1 MRVTRLVRRLAGR
14 IHQDPAP
21 AEHRSAAAAATPAP
35 AVMAAHDAPAELAPL
50 PGKDGRRTGRG
61 GPAGRAATRVT
72 VRLRAGFD
80 EALARPDRGD
90 ISITTVII
98 WVAAVTG
105 AVLVAGTIALVI
117 AKYNGQLGNL

>member
-1 MRVTRLVRRLAGR
+1 MTA
-14 IHQDPAP
+14 
-21 AEHRSAAAAATPAP
+21 
-35 AVMAAHDAPAELAPL
+35 
-50 PGKDGRRTGRG
+50 
-61 GPAGRAATRVT
+61 
-72 VRLRAGFD
+72 RLRAGWD
-80 EALARPDRGD
+80 EALSRPDRGD